1 MYILTERDS
10 GKQLMLGDGEV
21 FFLALEENAS
31 TGYHWNVDPSNLL
44 EINMEQSFPGREHLT
59 GAPGLKLYR
68 FMAKQTGDSML
79 VIKDQSPSGATGQK
93 EIHFKVRVD

>member
-10 GKQLMLGDGEV
+10 GKQLMLGNGEV
-21 FFLALEENAS
+21 FFLALEENVS
-31 TGYHWNVDPSNLL
+31 TGYHWVVDTSNLL
-44 EINMEQSFPGREHLT
+44 VITLEEDFPGRPNVM

-68 FMAKQTGDSML
+68 FMAKQTGDSVL
-79 VIKDQSPSGATGQK
+79 VIKDRAPSGAAGEK